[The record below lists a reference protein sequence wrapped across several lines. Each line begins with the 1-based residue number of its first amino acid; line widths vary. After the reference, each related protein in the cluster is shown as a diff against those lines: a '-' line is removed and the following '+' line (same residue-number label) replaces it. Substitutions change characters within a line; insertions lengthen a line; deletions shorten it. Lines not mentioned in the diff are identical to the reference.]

1 MDFKTL
7 MNKKTNTTAIILAVL
22 LTSVMLFAMAA
33 PAQAQDQPH
42 GGAPQLTPWATSVPA
57 GTTASFTT
65 ATSSFMSVNPNPIGV
80 GQPLLVNLW
89 LEPPLQFQRFF
100 SGYTVTI
107 TKPDGTTTTVGPVNS
122 YQGDATAW
130 FNYVPETVG
139 QYKFAFSFAGN
150 FFPAGYYFNGRV
162 YPSIAAIG
170 PYTAGMFIAPTYL
183 DSAFYQ
189 ASQSPT
195 TTITVQSD
203 MVASW
208 PAIPLPTDYWWRPI
222 PIGSREWWSIGGQ
235 YPFLGL
241 GGGQDWP
248 AGTNTYASN
257 YKYTPYVEG
266 PETSHVVWL
275 REGALAGIM
284 GGQYGINS
292 VGPGESPYAGTPTI
306 VFQGRAYQTVTK
318 PFATVVNGTDVTE
331 TVSVWQ
337 CYDIRTGKIYW
348 EQTGI
353 TQAPTIVTQ
362 NLVAGSVPGAE
373 QTGMG
378 AGSFS
383 LVSICSSRI
392 IRYDPY
398 TGSVQL
404 NITLP
409 FSSGTMY
416 VDPYVLS
423 IQDLGAAAANATGG
437 RYRLINW
444 TVAGGQMGTAVS
456 GITVLNNISY
466 PFSSLGTTDYESMIT
481 VYTGSIT
488 PSGAGTAQGQFIYA
502 ASLTSGTMLWNV
514 TTKDIFFSTS
524 TGCADHG
531 KYAVRVLGGWWD
543 CWDLRTGNIA
553 WQTAKAGET
562 GGESYP
568 WGDFGP
574 YTTASYGGLLYD
586 FSYAGFYAIDW
597 SNGKIAWHY
606 VPQATPF
613 EAPWYP
619 SMSLFSNSPIIAD
632 GKLYYSNGEHS
643 PSEPLSRG
651 WTLWCLNATTGDVIW
666 SKLDGG
672 SPGAIADGYLTFDD
686 RYDGYMYVFGKG
698 QSATTVSAPQEG
710 VTVGQSVVI
719 SGTILD
725 QSPGIVPASTTQ
737 AGSTVQKN
745 MRGVQNVAC
754 VSKDSMSAYMQY
766 IYGQQ
771 PIDGMYHNLTITG
784 VPISI
789 DAIDENNAVTH
800 VATVTSDGASGTF
813 GYSWTPS
820 TKGLYKITASFAG
833 DDSYGTSW
841 ALTYATVVAATEVVT
856 PPTQPVTFPPYEMYI
871 IGVGIAV
878 ILAVAVVG
886 ILVLRKKA

>member
-1 MDFKTL
+1 MKFISS
-7 MNKKTNTTAIILAVL
+7 MNKKTNLTAIILAVL
-22 LTSVMLFAMAA
+22 MTSLMLIAMAA
-33 PAQAQDQPH
+33 PAEAQDDQPH

-65 ATSSFMSVNPNPIGV
+65 ATGAFMSVTPDPIGV

-107 TKPDGTTTTVGPVNS
+107 TKPDGTSETEGPVNS

-130 FNYVPETVG
+130 FNYVPTAAG
-139 QYKFAFSFAGN
+139 QYKFVFSFAGN
-150 FFPAGYYFNGRV
+150 FFPAGYYFNGKV

-170 PYTAGMFIAPTYL
+170 PYTAGMFNAPTYL

-189 ASQSPT
+189 ASTSPT

-222 PIGSREWWSIGGQ
+222 PIGNREWWSIGGQ
-235 YPFLGL
+235 YPFLGQ
-241 GGGQDWP
+241 GGGPDWP
-248 AGTNTYASN
+248 AGTNTYPSN

-266 PETSHVVWL
+266 PETAHVAWL

-292 VGPGESPYAGTPTI
+292 VGPGESAYTGTPTI
-306 VFQGRAYQTVTK
+306 AFQGRCYQTITK
-318 PFATVVNGTDVTE
+318 PMLITVNGTTQTE
-331 TVSVWQ
+331 PISVWQ
-337 CYDIRTGKIYW
+337 CYDLRTGKIYW

-353 TQAPTIVTQ
+353 AQTPTIVTQ
-362 NLVAGSVPGAE
+362 NLVAGAVPGAE

-383 LVSICSSRI
+383 LVYIGSSRI

-398 TGSVQL
+398 TGAVQL

-416 VDPYVLS
+416 ADPYVLS
-423 IQDLGAAAANATGG
+423 IQDLGAAQGAN
-437 RYRLINW
+437 RYHLINW
-444 TVAGGQMGTAVS
+444 TVAGGQMGTAVA
-456 GITVLNNISY
+456 GITVLSNITY
-466 PFSSLGTTDYESMIT
+466 AFSSLGTTDYESMIT
-481 VYTGSIT
+481 VYTSSIT
-488 PSGAGTAQGQFIYA
+488 PSGAGTAQGQFVYA

-531 KYAVRVLGGWWD
+531 KYAVRILGGWWD
-543 CWDLRTGNIA
+543 CWDLRSGNIA
-553 WQTAKAGET
+553 WQTAKAGAT
-562 GGESYP
+562 GGEDYP

-597 SNGKIAWHY
+597 NNGKLVWHY
-606 VPQATPF
+606 LPQATPF

-632 GKLYYSNGEHS
+632 GKLYYANGEHS

-651 WTLWCLNATTGDVIW
+651 WTLWCLNATTGDLIW

-672 SPGAIADGYLTFDD
+672 SPGAIADGYITFDD

-698 QSATTVSAPQEG
+698 QSMTTVSVPQTA
-710 VTVGQSVVI
+710 VTVGQGVVVSGSV
-719 SGTILD
+719 LD
-725 QSPGIVPASTTQ
+725 QSPGIVPAST
-737 AGSTVQKN
+737 APSGSTVQKN
-745 MRGVQNVAC
+745 MRGITDVAC
-754 VSKDSMSAYMQY
+754 VSDDSMSTYMQY

-771 PIDGMYHNLTITG
+771 PIDGMYHNETVTG
-784 VPISI
+784 VP
-789 DAIDENNAVTH
+789 VTIY
-800 VATVTSDGASGTF
+800 ATGPDGTTAKIGDTTSDMSGTF
-813 GYSWTPS
+813 ALTWTPA
-820 TKGLYKITASFAG
+820 TKGDYVITATFAG
-833 DDSYGTSW
+833 SKSYGTSW
-841 ALTYATVVAATEVVT
+841 AEAHATVVNAPEVVT
-856 PPTQPVTFPPYEMYI
+856 PPPQTSVTFPPYEMYI

-878 ILAVAVVG
+878 ILAVAIVG
-886 ILVLRKKA
+886 VLVLRKRA